1 MQTGYIYI
9 YIYVYIYISS
19 KQTNRNL
26 LKNVYLL
33 LLCIPSTALLLQLG
47 RLVTSFFLRLIS
59 SLCLIELFCLLF
71 GFLFVSP
78 PLRRCLDT
86 DPENILFGT
95 LNNRNPKIPENLLF
109 IFSRYFSVVLL
120 NELIAVC
127 LGAVWT
133 PNSL

>member
-1 MQTGYIYI
+1 MYTVNNCTIIAAMKIGDVVIFT
-9 YIYVYIYISS
+9 VDF
-19 KQTNRNL
+19 KPL
-26 LKNVYLL
+26 L
-33 LLCIPSTALLLQLG
+33 
-47 RLVTSFFLRLIS
+47 
-59 SLCLIELFCLLF
+59 ELFCLLF

-109 IFSRYFSVVLL
+109 IFSRYLSVVLL